1 MLMSRRLESFKCGY
15 RESAF
20 GVKNGGVEGYFLRVE
35 PTNQRVSL
43 VSLSPPSPHSK
54 NRAGKDAV
62 QCSRFLLPGRATLG
76 IAYYNC
82 CVSRI
87 AWPCICNLHKE
98 KHGQLT
104 TTRCLFVASS
114 HICRAEKHKSPPTR
128 NLKTFN

>member
-62 QCSRFLLPGRATLG
+62 QCPRFFLPGRAT
-76 IAYYNC
+76 A
-82 CVSRI
+82 VSQ
-87 AWPCICNLHKE
+87 E
-98 KHGQLT
+98 
-104 TTRCLFVASS
+104 
-114 HICRAEKHKSPPTR
+114 
-128 NLKTFN
+128 